1 MAFAK
6 LLFPVA
12 LLLSLS
18 PAGFA
23 AEIGSREPDVGE
35 PVIRHEGVGI
45 SRAELEQIISRWSAE
60 MRQAAANDY
69 GDRLE
74 LLNMALTNKKLAAKA
89 DEMTPEEHGEAFW
102 KLHFLI
108 LGRKRQAVVDQFLA
122 NLDIPDMGALAKE
135 RYETEKD
142 RYAKVPE
149 RRLTSHILFL
159 CRPGQCDRTEVRPVA
174 AEVLEQLRAG
184 ADFGALV
191 AEHSQDPGSKDK
203 GGRYDTWFS
212 LGEQGVEP
220 RYTGGAFDI
229 ADIGGYSGLVE
240 TQFGIHI
247 IRLDDIRESH
257 YRTYEEVRDTIVAT
271 LTSDFRKQALQEFES
286 SLAITDDAYINGPV
300 VDELFAPYKAGN

>member
-6 LLFPVA
+6 LLFPLTLVSCLITA
-12 LLLSLS
+12 SV
-18 PAGFA
+18 A
-23 AEIGSREPDVGE
+23 AEPGAKDPVLGE
-35 PVIRHEGVGI
+35 PIIRHDGVDLG
-45 SRAELEQIISRWSAE
+45 RAELEQIISRWSAE

-74 LLNMALTNKKLAAKA
+74 LLNMALMNKKLAAKA

-108 LGRKRQAVVDQFLA
+108 QGRKRQATIDHFLA
-122 NLDIPDMGALAKE
+122 SLEVPDMTELAKE
-135 RYETEKD
+135 RYTTEKD

-149 RRLTSHILFL
+149 RRLTSHILFM
-159 CRPGQCDRTEVRPVA
+159 CRPGQCDRAEVRPVA
-174 AEVLEQLRAG
+174 AEVLKQLRAG
-184 ADFGALV
+184 ADFEALV
-191 AEHSQDPGSKDK
+191 AEHSQDPGTKAK

-229 ADIGGYSGLVE
+229 AEIGGYSNLVE

-257 YRTYEEVRDTIVAT
+257 YSTYEEVRDTIVAT
-271 LTSDFRKQALQEFES
+271 LTSEFRKLALQDLEA
-286 SLAITDDAYINGPV
+286 SLMIGDDAYINGPA
-300 VDELFAPYKAGN
+300 VDELLSPYKTGN